1 MPPTL
6 FRVDLLSRRV
16 RTIIVFGPY
25 SRFVMPE
32 PSAFKNFVAHRLS
45 AAHFEP
51 NPTDPESNLFHL
63 SLESAR
69 VLFGWTK
76 GRRSPD
82 GAVFELHAGFVDVMR
97 PNALADAW
105 QGRHFIALHTSL
117 FAAITEFAMFC
128 FTQKDFFLDIGNPAV
143 EVSPQPW
150 DGRVPGIWL
159 LDVTTKGGQVTEAQS
174 RQLIARDSERFVASL
189 YLGQLMARVVW
200 LHELAHCINGHVGY
214 VQRRGLVPRLY
225 ELADPLSGVS
235 VDRTRPLAEKADILR
250 CLELDADRAALR
262 ASCSIQLNSR
272 EPIEGIAALEAGQ
285 RIRLTLFGALA
296 MIWLIDAF
304 QDYLDSQN
312 VDSHPTPSL
321 RLQNLLRTLA
331 SEIRPLHAGMAGLID
346 DVLQQFDVVRAA
358 IPSMYGNADLA
369 ARIRDGPLME
379 ELRALGPLAA
389 DVDAQLR
396 AFAYGAPK

>member
-1 MPPTL
+1 MA
-6 FRVDLLSRRV
+6 
-16 RTIIVFGPY
+16 
-25 SRFVMPE
+25 PE
-32 PSAFKNFVAHRLS
+32 PFAFESFAAELLGV
-45 AAHFEP
+45 AHFEP
-51 NPTDPESNLFHL
+51 DPTDPESDLFHL

-69 VLFGWTK
+69 ALFGWTK
-76 GRRSPD
+76 DQRSRE
-82 GAVFELHAGFVDVMR
+82 GAFFNLHAGFVDIMR

-128 FTQKDFFLDIGNPAV
+128 FTQKDFFPDIGNPAA

-159 LDVTTKGGQVTEAQS
+159 LDVTMKGQRVTEAHSQ
-174 RQLIARDSERFVASL
+174 RLIARDSARFVASI

-214 VQRRGLVPRLY
+214 VLRRGLVPRLY

-235 VDRTRPLAEKADILR
+235 VDRKRPLAAHADVLR

-262 ASCSIQLNSR
+262 ASLSIQLNSR
-272 EPIEGIAALEAGQ
+272 EPIEGIAALEPGQ

-312 VDSHPTPSL
+312 VDTHPTPSL
-321 RLQNLLRTLA
+321 RLQNLLRLLT

-346 DVLQQFDVVRAA
+346 DVLHQFDVVRAA
-358 IPSMYGNADLA
+358 IPGMYGGTYLA
-369 ARIRDGPLME
+369 GRIQDGPQME
-379 ELRALGPLAA
+379 ELVALGPLAA

>member
-1 MPPTL
+1 MVSEPVTFQSFAADHLGAAP
-6 FRVDLLSRRV
+6 FA
-16 RTIIVFGPY
+16 
-25 SRFVMPE
+25 
-32 PSAFKNFVAHRLS
+32 PSAA
-45 AAHFEP
+45 
-51 NPTDPESNLFHL
+51 DPEADLFHL

-76 GRRSPD
+76 GQRSRK
-82 GAVFELHAGFVDVMR
+82 GVVFELNAGFVDVMR

-105 QGRHFIALHTSL
+105 KGGHFIALHTSL

-128 FTQKDFFLDIGNPAV
+128 FTQRGFFADIGNPAV

-159 LDVTTKGGQVTEAQS
+159 LDVTMKGQRVTEAHSQ
-174 RQLIARDSERFVASL
+174 RLIARDSERFVASI

-235 VDRTRPLAEKADILR
+235 VDRTRPLAESAAVLR

-262 ASCSIQLNSR
+262 ASCSIQLNSQ
-272 EPIEGIAALEAGQ
+272 EPIEGIAALDSKL
-285 RIRLTLFGALA
+285 RLRLTLFGALA

-369 ARIRDGPLME
+369 ARIQDGPLME
-379 ELRALGPLAA
+379 ELGALCPLTA

-396 AFAYGAPK
+396 AFAYSTLT

>member
-1 MPPTL
+1 
-6 FRVDLLSRRV
+6 
-16 RTIIVFGPY
+16 
-25 SRFVMPE
+25 
-32 PSAFKNFVAHRLS
+32 
-45 AAHFEP
+45 
-51 NPTDPESNLFHL
+51 
-63 SLESAR
+63 
-69 VLFGWTK
+69 
-76 GRRSPD
+76 
-82 GAVFELHAGFVDVMR
+82 MR
-97 PNALADAW
+97 PNALADVW
-105 QGRHFIALHTSL
+105 KGWHFIALHTSL

-128 FTQKDFFLDIGNPAV
+128 FTQQGFFPDIGNPDA

-150 DGRVPGIWL
+150 DNRVPGIWL
-159 LDVTTKGGQVTEAQS
+159 LDVTTKGGRVTQAHS
-174 RQLIARDSERFVASL
+174 RQLIARDSERFVASI

-272 EPIEGIAALEAGQ
+272 EPIDGIAALEPGQ

-312 VDSHPTPSL
+312 VDTHPTPSL
-321 RLQNLLRTLA
+321 RLQNLLRMLT

-369 ARIRDGPLME
+369 ARIQDRPLME
-379 ELRALGPLAA
+379 ALGALGPLAA

-396 AFAYGAPK
+396 PFAYNASK